1 MIPLDIPQVY
11 YKDGTVWNGDTEN
24 LLNKPLSGV
33 YEVFD
38 RLKTDKNRARI
49 ALPLYEGDTAGE
61 EDTVQNP
68 VFCL

>member
-11 YKDGTVWNGDTEN
+11 YKDGTDWKGDTEKR
-24 LLNKPLSGV
+24 LNKPLSGV

-49 ALPLYEGDTAGE
+49 AFPLYEGDTGE
-61 EDTVQNP
+61 EDTEETPN
-68 VFCL
+68 L